1 MKQTMKVTEFLDA
14 GGGYLFTH
22 IWISALKLLLNRGN

>member
-14 GGGYLFTH
+14 GG
-22 IWISALKLLLNRGN
+22 WISVYSHLDFSLEIVVKQR